1 MKKFIIYLISILI
14 SIELFVLMSKAWSY
28 IMLNLASNEK
38 EVSIKTI
45 SICSAWMIVFI
56 GLSIISIYFF
66 IKFIKNLY
74 NLIKKS

>member
-1 MKKFIIYLISILI
+1 
-14 SIELFVLMSKAWSY
+14 
-28 IMLNLASNEK
+28 LNLVSNEK

-45 SICSAWMIVFI
+45 IICSAWMIVFI